1 MWKNK
6 MSSWLWR
13 HMLFVVYDE
22 DVFPTGKLF
31 SFLYVFF
38 MGVSFLFHGYFVIL
52 WELFKYIN

>member
-6 MSSWLWR
+6 KSSWLWR

-22 DVFPTGKLF
+22 DVFPKGKLF

-38 MGVSFLFHGYFVIL
+38 MDVSFLFHGYFVIL
-52 WELFKYIN
+52 WELFK

>member
-22 DVFPTGKLF
+22 DVFQTKKI
-31 SFLYVFF
+31 FLYVFF
-38 MGVSFLFHGYFVIL
+38 IGVSFLFHGYFVIL
-52 WELFKYIN
+52 WELFK